1 MDPADPAV
9 TEILVAGLCSATVWI
24 GIRGLG
30 VPDPVSAR
38 RLRSLALEPSAQ
50 LASPELRTLQF
61 LRYVGKRFPGGN
73 AESLQAAV
81 TAAGLKDE
89 HLFRGVQLLG
99 TLAGLLIGAMTVSWA
114 LLAAPVGALVG
125 FKAPSIFLSARARRR
140 HEEVAMALPDIIDLL
155 AVCTQ
160 AGLNIAL
167 SLRRVAEHASGLLGQ
182 ELRRT
187 LDEIDLGVPRTKA
200 LQGLAE
206 RVSSEDLDA
215 LVGVLL
221 SAERFGTQVSVALEA
236 FAREVRARRRR
247 RAEEQARRAPVKI
260 LFPLVFLI
268 LPAFVLLTVVPL
280 LLSTFASLG
289 L

>member
-1 MDPADPAV
+1 V

-24 GIRGLG
+24 GFRSLG
-30 VPDPVSAR
+30 SRDVICAR
-38 RLRSLALEPSAQ
+38 RLQALKTEPSARQ
-50 LASPELRTLQF
+50 VPPGLWILSLV
-61 LRYVGKRFPGGN
+61 RYVGRRFPGGK
-73 AESLQAAV
+73 ADSLRAAV
-81 TAAGLKDE
+81 AAAGLKDPD
-89 HLFRGVQLLG
+89 LFRGSQLTGMVAGVILG
-99 TLAGLLIGAMTVSWA
+99 AATGSWSIF
-114 LLAAPVGALVG
+114 AAPVGAIVG
-125 FKAPSIFLSARARRR
+125 FKLPSMFLTARVRRR
-140 HEEVAMALPDIIDLL
+140 RDEVALALPDIIDLL

-167 SLRRVAEHASGLLGQ
+167 SLRRVSEHAGGLLGQ

-187 LDEIDLGVPRTKA
+187 LDEIEMGVPRTKA

-206 RVSSEDLDA
+206 RIRSDDLDA
-215 LVGVLL
+215 LVGVLV

-236 FAREVRARRRR
+236 FAREVRGKRRR